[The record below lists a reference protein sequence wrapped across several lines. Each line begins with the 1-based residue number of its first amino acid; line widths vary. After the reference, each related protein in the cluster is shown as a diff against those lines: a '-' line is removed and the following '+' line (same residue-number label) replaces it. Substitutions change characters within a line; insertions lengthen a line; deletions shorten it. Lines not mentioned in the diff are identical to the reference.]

1 VAQQYFLLSWLLW
14 LLWLLW
20 LSIVSFADSSAAG
33 KQPAE
38 YPDPGLIQ
46 VVDKNGCVYWG
57 ATPLRGGLAS
67 RLRTLRCSAEL
78 RGQSN
83 PPVKGLCRF
92 ASTSPV
98 LIPFLHL
105 LQKKDEVTAG

>member
-1 VAQQYFLLSWLLW
+1 MVAAAALSRSARLLTCKGCYWLL
-14 LLWLLW
+14 
-20 LSIVSFADSSAAG
+20 IVSFADFAAAG

-46 VVDKNGCVYWG
+46 VVDKNERVYWG
-57 ATPLRGGLAS
+57 AAPQGAGDLAS
-67 RLRTLRCSAEL
+67 RLRTLSLGAEL

-92 ASTSPV
+92 ASSG
-98 LIPFLHL
+98 LAFLPL
-105 LQKKDEVTAG
+105 LQE